1 MDTIRQYQIFIQI
14 LESGNFTRAAE
25 ALGLPRSTVSTTL
38 RLLED
43 RLGEQLLHR
52 TTRQVSATPQGEQ
65 FLQIA
70 RDVVESAD
78 AAETLFQGGG
88 GPVSGRLR
96 VNMTSQLATRIVI
109 PNLSALRTAHPML
122 EIELSASDRLIDPVL
137 EGMDLVVRAAELTD
151 SDLIC
156 RKIGNIPMVSCASRA
171 YLVQHGAPQIPEDL
185 DQHLIVAYGAAGS
198 AEARLWEGQGPDG
211 LLTHTL
217 ASVISVDNTEA
228 YTAAAQAG
236 LGIVQ
241 IPRIHLK
248 SQITDHSEFLVEILP
263 DFPPPPMPLSFVYP
277 RRRRATPRLNVFMDW
292 LDGLVRSE
300 GFVAS

>member
-38 RLLED
+38 RILED

-52 TTRQVSATPQGEQ
+52 TTRHVSATPQGEQ
-65 FLQIA
+65 FVHIA
-70 RDVVESAD
+70 RDVVESAE

-96 VNMTSQLATRIVI
+96 VNMTSQLATRLVI
-109 PNLSALRTAHPML
+109 PNLPVLQAAHPAL

-156 RKIGNIPMVSCASRA
+156 RKIGDIPMVSCASRV
-171 YLVQHGAPQIPEDL
+171 YLDQRGAPQTPEDL
-185 DQHLIVAYGAAGS
+185 DQHLIVAYGPAGS
-198 AEARLWEGQGPDG
+198 AETRLWEGVGPNG
-211 LLTHTL
+211 RLTRTL
-217 ASVISVDNTEA
+217 ASLVAVDNTEA

-241 IPRIHLK
+241 IPRIHLDRHN
-248 SQITDHSEFLVEILP
+248 TDGPSRLVEVLP
-263 DFPPPPMPLSFVYP
+263 DCPPPPMPLSFVYP

-292 LDGLVRSE
+292 LDGLVRTE
-300 GFVAS
+300 GFVL